1 MVFERSCRLHRIR
14 FITLGNY
21 KLILILSYTY
31 NWKHNKNAFFLQPLS
46 SFTALPLPPVIS
58 SDLFFWSCSD
68 RPAIPVQTL
77 MEKRQNLNKHKMSLS
92 ILGLLVRRNAIL
104 WVYDICDFA
113 LVIETVYRKAVFLTD
128 SQTRRN
134 GELSMNVE
142 KRWPFPVIELPV
154 NNCLAQNEKQLYYVA
169 IPRCNYVLPLTLLWT

>member
-1 MVFERSCRLHRIR
+1 
-14 FITLGNY
+14 
-21 KLILILSYTY
+21 
-31 NWKHNKNAFFLQPLS
+31 
-46 SFTALPLPPVIS
+46 
-58 SDLFFWSCSD
+58 
-68 RPAIPVQTL
+68 

-134 GELSMNVE
+134 GELRMNVE
-142 KRWPFPVIELPV
+142 KR
-154 NNCLAQNEKQLYYVA
+154 
-169 IPRCNYVLPLTLLWT
+169 